1 MKAALPLPSAP
12 HSTLAGSPLLAN
24 DAAVSHP
31 TGIGLRD
38 LLRDT
43 ALEVTTLS
51 GGGKTANGPDLRTH
65 CLKLISDFHAA
76 LDLLGLP
83 ADVRQEI
90 AIAQCGLLD
99 ETALRHLPAEQ
110 KAAWEAAPLQVELFE
125 QHDAGERVFDR
136 LGERMREAAPHV
148 ELLQFYA
155 AILGLGFIGRYAREG
170 ETKLTA
176 LKAALAAKLE
186 QLSPATAP
194 TFVIDRPKLRLA
206 DRLSALSPW
215 GLAGLACL
223 AAALLWLVCSAAL
236 DAQLAHLASQAARP

>member
-1 MKAALPLPSAP
+1 M
-12 HSTLAGSPLLAN
+12 
-24 DAAVSHP
+24 
-31 TGIGLRD
+31 RD

-51 GGGKTANGPDLRTH
+51 GGGKTANGPELRNY

-83 ADVRQEI
+83 PDVRQEA

-110 KAAWEAAPLQVELFE
+110 KATWEATPLQVELFE

-136 LGERMREAAPHV
+136 LGERMRETSPSV
-148 ELLQFYA
+148 DLLQFYA
-155 AILGLGFIGRYAREG
+155 AILGLGFVGRYAREG
-170 ETKLTA
+170 ESKLTA
-176 LKAALAAKLE
+176 LRTALAAKLE

-194 TFVIDRPKLRLA
+194 TFVIDRPKLRLV
-206 DRLSALSPW
+206 DRLRALSPW

-223 AAALLWLVCSAAL
+223 AAGLLWLVCSAAL